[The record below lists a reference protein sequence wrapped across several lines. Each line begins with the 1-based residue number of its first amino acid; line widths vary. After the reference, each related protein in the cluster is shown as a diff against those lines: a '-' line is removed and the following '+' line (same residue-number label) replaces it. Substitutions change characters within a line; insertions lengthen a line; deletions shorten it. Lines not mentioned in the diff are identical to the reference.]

1 MAYPYAAT
9 WPRPSC
15 RQDAPLATADSFIY
29 PVEIADYSDYARMA
43 DRYSP
48 FDFSVFYQVLIR
60 PPRNG

>member
-1 MAYPYAAT
+1 MPAGN
-9 WPRPSC
+9 R
-15 RQDAPLATADSFIY
+15 RFIY

-60 PPRNG
+60 PSRNG